1 MIIWINENQEVISV
15 ASGLVADEMT
25 VDQKTSFRTEQVPT
39 VAAGERLC
47 FDPVKESFYTQKYE
61 AKDSEALRAMR
72 KRMLAVREAN
82 KQREEIL
89 QWFAENDWKVNK
101 RALGEWAEDDERW
114 VSYLAERQAR
124 REAYDRAI
132 DLIGSD
138 G

>member
-1 MIIWINENQEVISV
+1 MIIWINEKQEVISV

-25 VDQKTSFRTEQVPT
+25 VDQKTSFRTEQIPT
-39 VAAGERLC
+39 VVAGERLC
-47 FDPVKESFYTQKYE
+47 FDPAKESFYIQKYE

-132 DLIGSD
+132 DLIGFD

>member
-1 MIIWINENQEVISV
+1 MIIWINDNQEVISV
-15 ASGLVADEMT
+15 ASGLFADEMA

-39 VAAGERLC
+39 VAVGEILC
-47 FDPVKESFYTQKYE
+47 FDPVAQMFYTKKCE
-61 AKDSEALRAMR
+61 EKNPEALLAMQK
-72 KRMLAVREAN
+72 KRLAVREAN
-82 KQREEIL
+82 KQREVIL
-89 QWFAENDWKVNK
+89 QWFADNDWKVNK

-114 VSYLAERQAR
+114 IAYLKERQAH